1 LQRFYGVCLP
11 REISK
16 VGLDVKREVNI
27 PIVYDSTESSKE
39 LRLDLL
45 VENCIIIE
53 VKAVEPLNPV
63 WDAQIISHLNLLN
76 KDLEFSINFNVP
88 LIKSGIRRFTNTKRI
103 IKKN

>member
-1 LQRFYGVCLP
+1 
-11 REISK
+11 

-45 VENCIIIE
+45 VENCIIIK

-63 WDAQIISHLNLLN
+63 WDAQIISHLGLLN
-76 KDLEFSINFNVP
+76 KDLEF
-88 LIKSGIRRFTNTKRI
+88 
-103 IKKN
+103 